1 MNRKITKAVMIVAKV
16 IRNIGEEQKEFV
28 NILSGLS
35 NRFQTWEVWS
45 DFVTM
50 FAVSISNTDE
60 YFKCWI

>member
-1 MNRKITKAVMIVAKV
+1 MAKV